1 MKLLQSAVLVVAGA
15 LGAVLIMQ
23 FTNRPPAPAP
33 VPAMAEA
40 VPAQPI
46 STEPLA
52 VATPVVP
59 QAAEAPAPKPKTVV
73 SSRPAPKP
81 VSSSSHKPAKPI
93 APEAAEAPK
102 PTETAASNQSG
113 SNSNVVRYPVF
124 PPEPV
129 AKAEPVTA
137 PPPLPPKK
145 VVLAAGMLIPIRLNE
160 SLSTDRNNPGD
171 TFTAVLDQELVV
183 DGFVIAERGARAE
196 GRVLN
201 AAKAG
206 KVKGLSMISL
216 QLMEIVTSDG
226 QRVEVETEPF
236 EKSGPT
242 SKGEDAAKVGGGA
255 GIGAA
260 IGGIAGGGK
269 GAALGAIIGAA
280 TGGGAVAATR
290 GKPARIEA
298 ETRIPFRLRSSVTV
312 TEKRKS

>member
-1 MKLLQSAVLVVAGA
+1 MKLLQSAILVVAGA
-15 LGAVLIMQ
+15 LGAVLIMKV
-23 FTNRPPAPAP
+23 TDRPPAPAP
-33 VPAMAEA
+33 APAIAEA
-40 VPAQPI
+40 VPAQPA
-46 STEPLA
+46 SAEPLA
-52 VATPVVP
+52 VATLVVP
-59 QAAEAPAPKPKTVV
+59 EPVEAPAPKPVV
-73 SSRPAPKP
+73 APRPARKP
-81 VSSSSHKPAKPI
+81 VSAAPKPAKP
-93 APEAAEAPK
+93 EVAEAPK
-102 PTETAASNQSG
+102 APEPVKPAETA
-113 SNSNVVRYPVF
+113 SNSNVIQYPVF

-129 AKAEPVTA
+129 SKAEPVTPA
-137 PPPLPPKK
+137 PPPPPRK
-145 VVLAAGMLIPIRLNE
+145 VTLAAGMLIPVRLNE
-160 SLSTDRNNPGD
+160 SLSTDRNNTGD

-196 GRVLN
+196 GRILN

-206 KVKGLSMISL
+206 KVKGLSNISV

-226 QRVEVETEPF
+226 QRVELETEPF

-298 ETRIPFRLRSSVTV
+298 ETRIPFRLRNSVTV